1 MPSSYFFLQAEN
13 NTSNSN
19 FSDFIEAVDDYSV
32 THRKQIYI
40 IDKPLG
46 DSKYSYSDKNHLILL
61 TPNCK
66 ILLINFLP
74 SSDTFDEFCED
85 FIEDLAAI
93 ADKYRYKAIIGRA
106 RYWKDKLIEK
116 HEYKVDMLDLET
128 FISRNSVIDSQ
139 EKRDIEL
146 LISLLTGSINDVE
159 KVKTDVP
166 NNILDK
172 VKQKIVLFD
181 GDQTR
186 FIYTK
191 PNKKRILIQGLS
203 GTGKTELLLHK
214 LRDLYTENK
223 ENRII
228 FTCHTEILA
237 DKLRSRIPDFFD
249 FMKVEEQIQW
259 DKRLWCVRAWGSH
272 TQANSG
278 AYRYICKYY
287 DLPFLSY
294 SRVQTFD
301 YVCKQ
306 AISRLTEIN
315 MDEFGY
321 AFDYMLIDESQDF
334 PESFFELCEMVT
346 KESVYVAG
354 DIFQTI
360 FDSPVVSDIAP
371 DYLLSKCYR
380 TDPRTLMFAH
390 AVGMGLFEPS
400 KLRWLE
406 DKEWD
411 ACGYNVD
418 HNQDHSEITL
428 TREPL
433 RRFEDLEQESIP
445 SVSIVKTGERNSND
459 EVKSI
464 IKILKKIREENPTV
478 LPSDIGIIF
487 IERSTQTYST
497 ADSLERVIP
506 REFGWEVNKAYE
518 TKQATQDAVFIS
530 NRNNVKGLEFPFV
543 ICITSRITNDLGY
556 RNSLYMMLTRS
567 FIHSYL
573 LISDEL
579 NEPSFLQCIEA
590 GLQTINDKKFIQ
602 VTVPSESEK
611 RNLRMRINC
620 DEANLSYS
628 DHVYKE
634 FDKQNVPQSIRIRLY
649 DAIKP
654 ITQENLDYEDIPDL
668 IADLSQKIK

>member
-1 MPSSYFFLQAEN
+1 MTSSYFFLQAEN
-13 NTSNSN
+13 NTSNSD
-19 FSDFIEAVDDYSV
+19 FSDFIKAVDHYSV
-32 THRKQIYI
+32 SQRKQFYI
-40 IDKPLG
+40 IDRPLG
-46 DSKYSYSDKNHLILL
+46 DSKYSYSDTNHLILL
-61 TPNCK
+61 APNCK
-66 ILLINFLP
+66 ILVINFG
-74 SSDTFDEFCED
+74 SSGNSFDEFYED

-93 ADKYRYKAIIGRA
+93 ADKYRYKGIIGRA
-106 RYWKDKLIEK
+106 RYWKDQLIAK
-116 HEYKVDMLDLET
+116 YEYAADMLDLDT
-128 FISRNSVIDSQ
+128 FISENSVIDSR
-139 EKRDIEL
+139 EKRNIEL

-159 KVKTDVP
+159 KVKEDVP

-223 ENRII
+223 GNRII

-237 DKLRSRIPDFFD
+237 DKLRSRIPEFFD

-259 DKRLWCVRAWGSH
+259 DKRLWCVRSWGSY
-272 TQANSG
+272 TQPNSG
-278 AYRYICKYY
+278 AYRYICKHY
-287 DLPFLSY
+287 DLTFLSF

-306 AISRLTEIN
+306 AISELREIN
-315 MDEFGY
+315 IGEFDY

-406 DKEWD
+406 EKEWN
-411 ACGYNVD
+411 ACGYIVD
-418 HNQDHSEITL
+418 HDSAYSKITL
-428 TREPL
+428 AREPL
-433 RRFEDLEQESIP
+433 RRFEDLEQESIS
-445 SVSIVKTGERNSND
+445 SVSIVRTGERTSNN
-459 EVKSI
+459 EVDSI
-464 IKILKKIREENPTV
+464 VKILRKIREANPTV

-506 REFGWEVNKAYE
+506 RELGWEVNKAYE

-543 ICITSRITNDLGY
+543 ICVTSRITNDLGY

-573 LISDEL
+573 LISGEL
-579 NEPSFLQCIEA
+579 NEPNFLQCIEA
-590 GLQTINDKKFIQ
+590 GLQTINAKNFIQ
-602 VTVPSESEK
+602 VTVPSENEK
-611 RNLRMRINC
+611 KELRMRIDYN
-620 DEANLSYS
+620 DANLSYD
-628 DHVYKE
+628 DHIYRE

-649 DAIKP
+649 DSIKP
-654 ITQENLDYEDIPDL
+654 ITQGYLDYEDIPDL
-668 IADLSQKIK
+668 IAQLSQKIK

>member
-1 MPSSYFFLQAEN
+1 MTSSYFFLQAEN

-40 IDKPLG
+40 IDRPLG

-418 HNQDHSEITL
+418 HNQAHSEITL

-464 IKILKKIREENPTV
+464 IKILKEVREENPTV

-620 DEANLSYS
+620 DDANLSYS